1 MNNIKKL
8 ISKETILYIIFG
20 VLTTIVN
27 LISYYLFSNIIS
39 INYLISN
46 TISWIISVS
55 FAYITNKFYVFNSKD
70 KSKDIIIKEF
80 IKFVNCRLTSGIIEM
95 ILLFLLVDII
105 KVNDVISKL
114 VIGVIV
120 VILNFIFSKLFVFK
134 KLNQLNNWNEKEKG
148 GLISW
153 RQ

>member
-1 MNNIKKL
+1 MNVIKKL

-105 KVNDVISKL
+105 KVNDFISKL

-134 KLNQLNNWNEKEKG
+134 KLNQLNN
-148 GLISW
+148 
-153 RQ
+153 

>member
-1 MNNIKKL
+1 MNVIKKL

-46 TISWIISVS
+46 TISWIISVL

-70 KSKDIIIKEF
+70 TSKDIIIKEF

-95 ILLFLLVDII
+95 ILLFLLVDMLA
-105 KVNDVISKL
+105 VNDIISKL

-134 KLNQLNNWNEKEKG
+134 KQV
-148 GLISW
+148 I
-153 RQ
+153 

>member
-1 MNNIKKL
+1 MRNIKK
-8 ISKETILYIIFG
+8 IINTQTILYVIFG
-20 VLTTIVN
+20 ILTTMVN
-27 LISYYLFSNIIS
+27 LISYYFFSNIMS

-46 TISWIISVS
+46 MISWIISVL

-70 KSKDIIIKEF
+70 TSKDIIIKEF

-95 ILLFLLVDII
+95 ILLFLLVDMLA
-105 KVNDVISKL
+105 VNDIISKL

-134 KLNQLNNWNEKEKG
+134 KQV
-148 GLISW
+148 I
-153 RQ
+153 

>member
-95 ILLFLLVDII
+95 ILLFLLVDMLA
-105 KVNDVISKL
+105 VNDIISKL

-134 KLNQLNNWNEKEKG
+134 KLNQLNN
-148 GLISW
+148 
-153 RQ
+153 

>member
-1 MNNIKKL
+1 MRNIKK
-8 ISKETILYIIFG
+8 IINTQTILYVIFG
-20 VLTTIVN
+20 MLTTIVN
-27 LISYYLFSNIIS
+27 LISYYFFSNIMS

-46 TISWIISVS
+46 MISWIISVL

-70 KSKDIIIKEF
+70 TSKDIIIKEF

>member
-153 RQ
+153 R

>member
-1 MNNIKKL
+1 MRNIKK
-8 ISKETILYIIFG
+8 IINTQTILYVIFG
-20 VLTTIVN
+20 ILTTIVN
-27 LISYYLFSNIIS
+27 LISYYFFSNIMS

-46 TISWIISVS
+46 MISWIISVL

-70 KSKDIIIKEF
+70 TSKDIIIKEF

-105 KVNDVISKL
+105 KVNDFISKL

-134 KLNQLNNWNEKEKG
+134 KLNQLNN
-148 GLISW
+148 
-153 RQ
+153 

>member
-95 ILLFLLVDII
+95 ILLFLLVDMLA
-105 KVNDVISKL
+105 VNDIISKL

-134 KLNQLNNWNEKEKG
+134 KQV
-148 GLISW
+148 I
-153 RQ
+153 